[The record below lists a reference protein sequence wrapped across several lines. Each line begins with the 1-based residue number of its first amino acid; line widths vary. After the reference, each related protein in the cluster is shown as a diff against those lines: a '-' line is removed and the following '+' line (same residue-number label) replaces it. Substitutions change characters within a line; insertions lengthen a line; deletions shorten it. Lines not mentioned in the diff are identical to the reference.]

1 MVAYLATPN
10 ILVPRVDVEEARPFR
25 FESDWFPLFGSVG
38 APSRRAM
45 EQADRSVNSIFF

>member
-1 MVAYLATPN
+1 
-10 ILVPRVDVEEARPFR
+10 VEEARPFR

-45 EQADRSVNSIFF
+45 EQADRSVNSIFFLKKKKLSLNNQF